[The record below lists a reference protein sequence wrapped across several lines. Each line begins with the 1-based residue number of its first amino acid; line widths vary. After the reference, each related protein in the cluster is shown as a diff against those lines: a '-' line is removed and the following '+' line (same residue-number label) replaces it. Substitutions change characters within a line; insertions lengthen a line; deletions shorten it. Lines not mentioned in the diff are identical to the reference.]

1 MPKVK
6 KESKKDNRK
15 NEDGTEEKTDETK
28 EIILDDEEKVL
39 DPELIAGDLLPEDE
53 DEESED
59 ATLDEEVDPF
69 KDRWEE

>member
-1 MPKVK
+1 MAKVK
-6 KESKKDNRK
+6 KESTKENKI

-39 DPELIAGDLLPEDE
+39 DPELITGDVLLEDE
-53 DEESED
+53 DEEGED
-59 ATLDEEVDPF
+59 GALDEEVDPF

>member
-6 KESKKDNRK
+6 KDSTKENIKTS
-15 NEDGTEEKTDETK
+15 EDTEEKTDETK

-39 DPELIAGDLLPEDE
+39 DPELIAGDVLLDDE

-59 ATLDEEVDPF
+59 AVLDDEVDPF